1 MTETRAP
8 NPATATRSIVDVN
21 GVVGGMRALR
31 DALRF
36 RSVSRAVN
44 VIAAVMLLTAA
55 CGDDSSVPADA
66 ESATSEQ
73 STTTTPLAAHDKTTA
88 LSTDQNNSDELHEEL
103 QPIVDSWAERNNV
116 TALAVSV
123 ISPSGAAT
131 SIGYSADSEAPS
143 ETSLFVIASVS
154 KPMMAATTLLLAEEG
169 VLGLDEPI
177 ESWLPQFPRA
187 DEITLRQ
194 LLADTA
200 GLQDARPGHGLTGP
214 AAFAEFERTRTKAE
228 LLAEAAE
235 VVSDD
240 TLPAPYHYSNA
251 GFWVVGAV
259 IESAVGQ
266 SLAEV
271 MQARIFEPLGMT
283 DTYLA
288 WPDAVD
294 NELVEGEVVLPNGQ
308 AIPLGTEI
316 IPAIMSG
323 GWGAGGV
330 LSNTR
335 DVATFYHRVFDNL
348 LAPASIE
355 AMQTTTPGSGDYGL
369 AIDTEQFTDEAQGW
383 GTGGAI
389 IGYTSAAGITDDG
402 WSVAVLT
409 NHFDV
414 TSGGS
419 EPSPMDLVAELLL
432 HINAPPK

>member
-1 MTETRAP
+1 MSNRRVL
-8 NPATATRSIVDVN
+8 TRSPSKTSTN
-21 GVVGGMRALR
+21 LVG
-31 DALRF
+31 
-36 RSVSRAVN
+36 
-44 VIAAVMLLTAA
+44 VIAAFVLLTAA

-66 ESATSEQ
+66 GPATSVE
-73 STTTTPLAAHDKTTA
+73 STTTTPVAPTLSDDETTA
-88 LSTDQNNSDELHEEL
+88 QSTDRINRDELNEDL
-103 QPIVDSWAERNNV
+103 QPIVDSWAERNDVNV
-116 TALAVSV
+116 LAVSV
-123 ISPSGAAT
+123 ISPPGAVT
-131 SIGYSADSEAPS
+131 SMGYSSDGDTPS
-143 ETSLFVIASVS
+143 ETSLFIIASLS
-154 KPMMAATTLLLAEEG
+154 KPMMAATTLLLVEEG

-200 GLQDARPGHGLTGP
+200 GLQDAPLSSSPIGP
-214 AAFAEFERTRTKAE
+214 AALAEYERTRTKAE
-228 LLAEAAE
+228 LLVEAAD
-235 VVSDD
+235 VVSDES
-240 TLPAPYHYSNA
+240 LPAPYRYSNA

-271 MQARIFEPLGMT
+271 MRAKIFEPLGMT
-283 DTYLA
+283 DTYVA

-294 NELVEGEVVLPNGQ
+294 NQLVEGELVLPNGQ
-308 AIPLGTEI
+308 TIPLGTEI

-330 LSNTR
+330 LSSTR
-335 DVATFYHRVFDNL
+335 DVATFYHAVFDSL

-369 AIDTEQFTDEAQGW
+369 GIDTEQFTAEAEGW
-383 GTGGAI
+383 GTAGAI
-389 IGYTSAAGITDDG
+389 IGYTAAAGITDDG

-409 NHFDV
+409 NHLDV
-414 TSGGS
+414 ASGGR

-432 HINAPPK
+432 HINTEA